1 MGVFLG
7 MIIHGSPVSIMMGG
21 IGVISLAGV
30 VVNNAIVLIDYIGQ
44 LRKNGSSLRDAIVL
58 GGMLRLRP
66 VLLTALTTILALIP
80 ITIGLDINFSRS
92 PAVVLGSESGQM
104 WYMMAQSVIYGLGMA
119 TILTLIFVPVLYSLI
134 ESGRGRFKAFISR
147 KAGSDT
153 PQISAENV

>member
-1 MGVFLG
+1 
-7 MIIHGSPVSIMMGG
+7 MGG

-44 LRKNGSSLRDAIVL
+44 LRKNGTSLRDAIVL

-80 ITIGLDINFSRS
+80 VTIGLDINFSRS
-92 PAVVLGSESGQM
+92 PAVLLGSESGQM

-134 ESGRGRFKAFISR
+134 ESGRARFRTFINKNQNSDAEE
-147 KAGSDT
+147 KITAGN
-153 PQISAENV
+153 A